1 MELVNCK
8 LKIARRQSG
17 YIPERAR
24 AAYAEHKEILEA
36 MIGRDIP
43 RAEALIRQH
52 LANSRFS
59 IQNSLKMKNT
69 DQASSIKKSNK
80 QPLSV

>member
-36 MIGRDIP
+36 MICRDIP
-43 RAEALIRQH
+43 KAERLIRQH
-52 LANSRFS
+52 LANSRVSF
-59 IQNSLKMKNT
+59 QNSLSTKRSKSTN
-69 DQASSIKKSNK
+69 SINYSNK